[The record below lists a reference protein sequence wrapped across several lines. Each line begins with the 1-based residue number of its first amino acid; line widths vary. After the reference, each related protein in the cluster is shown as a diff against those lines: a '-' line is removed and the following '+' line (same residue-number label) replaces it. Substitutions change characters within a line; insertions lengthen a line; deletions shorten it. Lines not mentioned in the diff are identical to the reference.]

1 MMTFGKIIAD
11 ARKRANLSQKKL
23 ASKIKK
29 EDGNPI
35 SAQYLNDIE
44 HDRRNPPSEFLIA
57 QFAKELKLS
66 KEYLVLA
73 AGAVPEELQK
83 ALTSQNPERVDEA
96 FRAFRRTIKK
106 EK

>member
-1 MMTFGKIIAD
+1 MKFGKIIAD
-11 ARKRANLSQKKL
+11 ARKKAGLSQKEL

-57 QFAKELKLS
+57 QFAKELKVS

-73 AGAVPEELQK
+73 AGSLPEEVQE
-83 ALTSQNPERVDEA
+83 ALTTANPEKVEKA
-96 FRAFRRTIKK
+96 FTAFRRTIKK
-106 EK
+106 KEG